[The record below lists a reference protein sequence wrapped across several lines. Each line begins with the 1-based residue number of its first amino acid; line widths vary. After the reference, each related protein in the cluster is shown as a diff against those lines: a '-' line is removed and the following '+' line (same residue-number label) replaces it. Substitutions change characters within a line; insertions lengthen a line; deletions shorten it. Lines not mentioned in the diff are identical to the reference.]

1 MSAEHG
7 TQHPVTVEPASDRKS
22 GGTGLHGGIRVV
34 HAVGHLSGALT
45 VPGDKSIT
53 HRAVMLNAIATG
65 TATVTG
71 AGLGGDCL
79 STAGAMRMLGARVR
93 RRWSSGELTD
103 DLRRDPVTG
112 VDTRDDAVLLVEG
125 AGLDGLREP
134 ADVIDAGNSGT
145 TARLLTGILAGQ
157 PFFSVLTGDGS
168 LRGRPMGRVIAPLGV
183 MGAHIRGRAGSTLLP
198 LSISPAP
205 LSGVT
210 INIPVASAQL
220 KSALILAG
228 LYASGETV
236 IISPEE
242 SRDHTERMLAAQG
255 ADVRT
260 EGLAVR
266 VRRPSGL
273 RALDVDVPGD
283 ISSAAFWLV
292 AACIH
297 PDATVTVRNVGVNP
311 TRTGII
317 DALTLMGA
325 TITVT
330 NERTVG
336 GEPVADL
343 TASSCRLRG
352 VDIGGAIIPRLI
364 DEVPILA
371 VAAAVASGTTT
382 IRDAAELR
390 VKESDRLQAVATH
403 LATLGVTVVEH
414 PDGLTITGGRIA
426 GGDVASEG
434 DHRIAMA
441 LAIGALVAT
450 GPVHISGAAAV
461 DISYPAF
468 WPTLSRI
475 APGCLGDEAADRS
488 DRGPKG
494 GSGK

>member
-22 GGTGLHGGIRVV
+22 GGTALHGGIRVV

-134 ADVIDAGNSGT
+134 VDVIDAGNSGT

-205 LSGVT
+205 LSGAT

-242 SRDHTERMLAAQG
+242 SRDHTERMLSAQG

-317 DALTLMGA
+317 DALTMMGA

>member
-1 MSAEHG
+1 MSVGHG
-7 TQHPVTVEPASDRKS
+7 TLHPATVEPASVRNS
-22 GGTGLHGGIRVV
+22 GGTGLHGGSRVV

-93 RRWSSGELTD
+93 RRWPSGELTD

-112 VDTRDDAVLLVEG
+112 TDTRDDAVLLVEG

-183 MGAHIRGRAGSTLLP
+183 MGAQVRGRAGSTLLP

-260 EGLAVR
+260 EGLAVQ

-343 TASSCRLRG
+343 TASSCQLRG

-371 VAAAVASGTTT
+371 VAASVATGTTT

-414 PDGLTITGGRIA
+414 PDGLTIAGGRIA

-450 GPVHISGAAAV
+450 GPVHIRGASAV

-488 DRGPKG
+488 DGGPEG
-494 GSGK
+494 RSGK

>member
-103 DLRRDPVTG
+103 DLRRNPVTG

-125 AGLDGLREP
+125 AGLDGLRE
-134 ADVIDAGNSGT
+134 AIDVIDAGNSGT

-210 INIPVASAQL
+210 VNIPVASAQL

-297 PDATVTVRNVGVNP
+297 PDATVTVRSVGVNP

-317 DALTLMGA
+317 DALTMMGA

-468 WPTLSRI
+468 WPTLSMI

>member
-1 MSAEHG
+1 MSGEHG

-22 GGTGLHGGIRVV
+22 GGTGLHGGTRVV

-79 STAGAMRMLGARVR
+79 STASAMRMLGARVR

-112 VDTRDDAVLLVEG
+112 VDTRDDAVLLVDG

-343 TASSCRLRG
+343 TASSCQLRS

-371 VAAAVASGTTT
+371 VAASVATGTTT

-426 GGDVASEG
+426 GGEVASEG

>member
-1 MSAEHG
+1 M
-7 TQHPVTVEPASDRKS
+7 
-22 GGTGLHGGIRVV
+22 
-34 HAVGHLSGALT
+34 
-45 VPGDKSIT
+45 
-53 HRAVMLNAIATG
+53 
-65 TATVTG
+65 
-71 AGLGGDCL
+71 
-79 STAGAMRMLGARVR
+79 
-93 RRWSSGELTD
+93 
-103 DLRRDPVTG
+103 
-112 VDTRDDAVLLVEG
+112 
-125 AGLDGLREP
+125 DGLREP

-266 VRRPSGL
+266 VGRPSGL

-297 PDATVTVRNVGVNP
+297 PDATVTVRNVGVNVDGCDYHGDEREDGRW
-311 TRTGII
+311 RTGRRPDGI
-317 DALTLMGA
+317 
-325 TITVT
+325 V
-330 NERTVG
+330 V
-336 GEPVADL
+336 PVAW
-343 TASSCRLRG
+343 C
-352 VDIGGAIIPRLI
+352 
-364 DEVPILA
+364 
-371 VAAAVASGTTT
+371 
-382 IRDAAELR
+382 
-390 VKESDRLQAVATH
+390 
-403 LATLGVTVVEH
+403 
-414 PDGLTITGGRIA
+414 
-426 GGDVASEG
+426 
-434 DHRIAMA
+434 
-441 LAIGALVAT
+441 
-450 GPVHISGAAAV
+450 
-461 DISYPAF
+461 
-468 WPTLSRI
+468 
-475 APGCLGDEAADRS
+475 
-488 DRGPKG
+488 
-494 GSGK
+494 